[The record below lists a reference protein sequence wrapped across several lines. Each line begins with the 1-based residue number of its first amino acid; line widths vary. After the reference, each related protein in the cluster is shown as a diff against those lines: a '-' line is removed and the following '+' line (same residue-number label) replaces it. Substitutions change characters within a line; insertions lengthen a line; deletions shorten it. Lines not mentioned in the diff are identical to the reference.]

1 MHVYHSLSLSHNILY
16 LRLIMMNP
24 EDKQSET
31 TTIDE
36 QITHMIENDQGAKR
50 MHELMERK
58 WQIEGKYCSLRAM
71 YMRCKCSL
79 LTLL

>member
-1 MHVYHSLSLSHNILY
+1 
-16 LRLIMMNP
+16 MNP

-58 WQIEGKYCSLRAM
+58 WQR
-71 YMRCKCSL
+71 
-79 LTLL
+79 

>member
-1 MHVYHSLSLSHNILY
+1 MCIIVSLSLSLSHDIPY

-36 QITHMIENDQGAKR
+36 QITHMIESDQGAKR
-50 MHELMERK
+50 MHELY
-58 WQIEGKYCSLRAM
+58 GKEVANR
-71 YMRCKCSL
+71 R
-79 LTLL
+79 

>member
-36 QITHMIENDQGAKR
+36 QITHMIENDQEAKR

-58 WQIEGKYCSLRAM
+58 WQR
-71 YMRCKCSL
+71 
-79 LTLL
+79 